1 MGTLSAWSENLSTK
15 KKKKVIKQLVEGQ
28 DYANQL
34 QILLH
39 NNNNNP
45 SQQQQTEH
53 HLSSSKEQLVD
64 KILSSF
70 NQTLAALTSVNV
82 SSSHNQTGSNDD
94 QLVKSEDCSE
104 SRRPRPKDKRGCYKR
119 KYTLVSFV
127 DVFKCWVAISCM
139 DCNGNGAYCRRAEQ
153 AWTVVSATTQ
163 DGHGWRKYGQKGI
176 LNSKHPRSYFRCTR
190 KYDQGCRA
198 TKQVQRLEDDDG
210 SQMYRTT
217 YIGTHTCTNRS
228 FKAPRIISNSESRGT
243 CIAPIEQH
251 DDRRS
256 NLAPTT
262 PVVKGETK
270 EEMFGTS
277 SDVTDLDSA
286 MWKDFME
293 FEYYSE
299 PDVMISNVYSCTGIK
314 FRNFEMDFVN
324 VFEFDG
330 SDECVL

>member
-15 KKKKVIKQLVEGQ
+15 EKKKVVKQLVEGQ

-34 QILLH
+34 QILLR

-53 HLSSSKEQLVD
+53 HLSSTKEQLVD

-70 NQTLAALTSVNV
+70 NQTLSELTSVNV
-82 SSSHNQTGSNDD
+82 ASSHNQTGSNDD

-104 SRRPRPKDKRGCYKR
+104 SRRPRPKGKRGCYKR
-119 KYTLVSFV
+119 K
-127 DVFKCWVAISCM
+127 
-139 DCNGNGAYCRRAEQ
+139 RAEQ

-163 DGHGWRKYGQKGI
+163 DGHGWRKYGQKDI

-198 TKQVQRLEDDDG
+198 TKQVQRLEEDG
-210 SQMYRTT
+210 SQMYRIT
-217 YIGTHTCTNRS
+217 YIGAHTCTNHS
-228 FKAPRIISNSESRGT
+228 FEAVLIISDSESRGT
-243 CIAPIEQH
+243 CMAPIERH
-251 DDRRS
+251 DDRHS
-256 NLAPTT
+256 DLAPTT
-262 PVVKGETK
+262 PVVKQETK
-270 EEMFGTS
+270 EEMSGTPN
-277 SDVTDLDSA
+277 DVTELDSA

-293 FEYYSE
+293 FDYCSE

-324 VFEFDG
+324 GFEFDG

>member
-39 NNNNNP
+39 NNNYNP
-45 SQQQQTEH
+45 SQQQKTEH
-53 HLSSSKEQLVD
+53 HLSSTKDQLVD

-70 NQTLAALTSVNV
+70 NQTLTELTSVNV
-82 SSSHNQTGSNDD
+82 SSSHNQTASNDD

-104 SRRPRPKDKRGCYKR
+104 SRRPRPKGKRGCYKR
-119 KYTLVSFV
+119 K
-127 DVFKCWVAISCM
+127 
-139 DCNGNGAYCRRAEQ
+139 RAEQ
-153 AWTVVSATTQ
+153 ARTVVSDTTQ
-163 DGHGWRKYGQKGI
+163 DGHGWRKYGQKDI
-176 LNSKHPRSYFRCTR
+176 LNSKHPRSYFRCTH

-198 TKQVQRLEDDDG
+198 IKQVQRLEEDG

-217 YIGTHTCTNRS
+217 YIGAHTCKNHS
-228 FKAPRIISNSESRGT
+228 FKAPWIMSDSEFRGT
-243 CIAPIEQH
+243 CMAPIERH

-262 PVVKGETK
+262 PVVKQETN
-270 EEMFGTS
+270 EEMSGTPD
-277 SDVTDLDSA
+277 DVTDLDSA

-293 FEYYSE
+293 FEYCSE

-324 VFEFDG
+324 GFEFDG